1 MAVKKATSRDGKTYD
16 IGSDKGLDFVNNAA
30 AGATMTGGDG
40 STWTKNADG
49 TTTIKTT
56 NGGSFSVGGPVSG
69 GGGGKNSSSTVS
81 NAVSALGAA
90 AASKAQ
96 LDNMAQS
103 GYNYKP
109 GMDIKLSGNI
119 AAGDPIFGNAG
130 RDANGFADASTA
142 FYKTLPNGW
151 VIPNTFTQGSLK
163 PGDSGWVDTTQGSAW
178 SQDAVKASGR
188 SVSGS
193 GRGSSSGSGG
203 SSTRTGTS
211 GGGASASQRQA
222 GYNDAGL
229 QAAGL
234 IDPISQ
240 YKTEYANAAAQWQ
253 AAKDK
258 GDEAG
263 MAAAQ
268 KLMDDAHAKAES
280 YRAQFGYSGGVD
292 GSEYVGLNGSGMPQT
307 GAATQG
313 VSQDAQVQALRQALV
328 QQGQT
333 QIPAWQM
340 PAAPEVQAY
349 TVTPYDQTEQ
359 GQQARA
365 GYQALMDKINSTP
378 AFSYD
383 PTTDPMYQ
391 QYAETYA
398 RQGRQ
403 AMEDTLGQVAARTG
417 GLASSYAGAAAQQ
430 QYQNYMAQLA
440 DRVPELRQL
449 AYSMYVDDYNRQLG
463 LADRAYQ
470 MYSGDRDS
478 YLDAARLDQNSWAT
492 KAQLDQSRWG
502 TEAQMG
508 YNAYRDQVAD
518 DQWNQEFLLRQIQD
532 AEDQA
537 RWQSQ
542 FDRGVYE
549 NDRDYGR
556 SVYTD
561 TRNFDYSKGIDE
573 RDFEYQKEQDA
584 WNRQM
589 TERQY
594 ADSLKSELRDRVDRY
609 GYMPTQQDAEM
620 YGLTQAELVSLQE
633 QARHVR
639 AADASKYYSGW

>member
-56 NGGSFSVGGPVSG
+56 NGGSYSVGGPASGGGG

-151 VIPNTFTQGSLK
+151 VIPNTFTQGRLK

-193 GRGSSSGSGG
+193 GSGSSSGSGG

-211 GGGASASQRQA
+211 GGGASASQRQT

-229 QAAGL
+229 RSAGL

-268 KLMDDAHAKAES
+268 NLMDDAHSKAEA
-280 YRAQFGYSGGVD
+280 YRAAFGYSGGVD
-292 GSEYVGLNGSGMPQT
+292 GSEYVGLNGSGMPQAGT
-307 GAATQG
+307 AAQG
-313 VSQDAQVQALRQALV
+313 VSQDAQVQALRQALA

-333 QIPAWQM
+333 QVPAWQM

-359 GQQARA
+359 GKQARA

-383 PTTDPMYQ
+383 PKTDPMFQ
-391 QYAETYA
+391 QYADTYA

-430 QYQNYMAQLA
+430 QYQQYMAQLA

-463 LADRAYQ
+463 LADRQYQ
-470 MYSGDRDS
+470 MYAGDRDS
-478 YLDAARLDQNSWAT
+478 YLDAARLDQDSWAT

-518 DQWNQEFLLRQIQD
+518 NQWNQEFLLRQLQN

-594 ADSLKSELRDRVDRY
+594 ADAIQS
-609 GYMPTQQDAEM
+609 DAYSTLMQLAAAGGTPSQALLDQAGMTLQGFNEM
-620 YGLTQAELVSLQE
+620 KQWAKNQFWAMHG
-633 QARHVR
+633 
-639 AADASKYYSGW
+639 